1 MGYSNSEHSL
11 QVFNK
16 KLSGQGGM
24 EPNIS
29 IAFLRN
35 IIAKMEKK
43 MNAKTLI
50 FPVVLL
56 LLLGLCLASCKD
68 NAKELSEMSPSE
80 IAELY
85 IKFRQNDTHD
95 KLREIVCF
103 PDNDLRLKNLMKSSA
118 EKGLDNLGT
127 YLEVSYEKIINEDTA
142 EVGISLNLLFKH
154 KTPFEQLILK
164 KEEGVWKL
172 YGFKFENKSIED
184 LLIMLDTSTVDSDVY
199 FYLGRKYS
207 VDRYEKASEYC
218 KKYLA
223 LSDNKFWD
231 GPNLQKII
239 RQGEEIDFFIAEQT
253 KIIDAGPLQTRHATI
268 CAKLALAFMD
278 RGDLIKAEKYLNL
291 LKVINDKSSNKA
303 RREYYEKIKRELD
316 VLKAK

>member
-1 MGYSNSEHSL
+1 
-11 QVFNK
+11 
-16 KLSGQGGM
+16 
-24 EPNIS
+24 
-29 IAFLRN
+29 
-35 IIAKMEKK
+35 

-184 LLIMLDTSTVDSDVY
+184 LLIMLDTSTVDPDVY

-239 RQGEEIDFFIAEQT
+239 RQGEGLYT
-253 KIIDAGPLQTRHATI
+253 NL
-268 CAKLALAFMD
+268 
-278 RGDLIKAEKYLNL
+278 LIKVVRPRGEAQNT
-291 LKVINDKSSNKA
+291 
-303 RREYYEKIKRELD
+303 
-316 VLKAK
+316 